1 MEVLIFPYHNGLSK
15 GLIRITPH
23 FTLIPVPIVCNYR
36 VSLFDSKMVVMETIQ
51 TICKCLGSVDVLL
64 SRFGDRLELYLRGRR
79 WKYPAEILLRVPLI
93 FLMHHWCVLSPTSS
107 YWFIEIFLFI
117 FRYLGKRVWI
127 QRGGGDRGSGAPLK
141 NYKNIS
147 VLHVSNTGLDPLKI
161 TKLPSQHAMLGHY
174 RLASET
180 PLKWRFAGGPMVAR

>member
-117 FRYLGKRVWI
+117 FRYLGKHVRI
-127 QRGGGDRGSGAPLK
+127 QRGGGGRGSGPPPPLK
-141 NYKNIS
+141 NYRNIGFLS
-147 VLHVSNTGLDPLKI
+147 INGLDPLKI

-180 PLKWRFAGGPMVAR
+180 PFKWRFAGGSMVAR